1 MDGWF
6 ATLITAIGL
15 AFVIWFVLVVLF
27 APSVPYHL
35 DGLVDSTSSHFVT
48 ALESIC
54 QTRLLPGNRIEILTN
69 GEQFY
74 PAMLE
79 AIRGA
84 REAINLEVYIFRHD
98 SIGKQFVSALAERAR
113 AGVKVTIVVDAL
125 GSLHGFWQGRK
136 PLREAGCRVEA
147 YQRMHWYRLARLN
160 NRTHRDLLVV
170 DGHVAFVGGAGICD
184 WWIKKTH
191 RGPTWRDL
199 FARIEGPLV
208 PVIQGVFAE
217 NWVEC
222 SGEILAGEETFKPW
236 PSETGTTPAL
246 AVKSSPA
253 DRATTSRMLFQM
265 LLEGA
270 KHSVRIS
277 TPYFLPDHAFRRAFA
292 RTAARGVD
300 VKVIVP
306 GPLTDQRH
314 VRYASRPIYGELIE
328 NGVRIFEY
336 MPAMNHVKAMVIDD
350 VWCVIGSTNLD
361 NRSFQ
366 HNDEVNV
373 VMRDER
379 IAARMTEDFERDL
392 SHSKEITLDEWRRRS
407 LAEKTIGAVARMLER
422 QQ

>member
-1 MDGWF
+1 MGW
-6 ATLITAIGL
+6 TLITWIGL

-27 APSVPYHL
+27 APPVPFHL
-35 DGLVDSTSSHFVT
+35 DRQVDATSSHFVT

-54 QTRLLPGNRIEILTN
+54 QTRLLPGNRVDILTN

-79 AIRGA
+79 AIRHA
-84 REAINLEVYIFRHD
+84 KEAINLEVYIFRHD
-98 SIGKQFVSALAERAR
+98 SIGQQFVDALAARAR
-113 AGVKVTIVVDAL
+113 AGVKVTIIVDAL
-125 GSLHGFWQGRK
+125 GSLHGFWQGRR

-160 NRTHRDLLVV
+160 NRTHRDMMVV
-170 DGHVAFVGGAGICD
+170 DGRVAFVGGAGICD
-184 WWIKKTH
+184 WWIKKTS

-199 FARIEGPLV
+199 YARIEGPLV
-208 PVIQGVFAE
+208 PVIQGIFAE

-222 SGEILAGEETFKPW
+222 TGEILAGEDSFKPW
-236 PSETGTTPAL
+236 PSESGSTPAL

-253 DRATTSRMLFQM
+253 DRATTSRMVFQLLF
-265 LLEGA
+265 EGA
-270 KHSVRIS
+270 KHNVRIL
-277 TPYFLPDHAFRRAFA
+277 TPYFLPDHAFRWAFA
-292 RTAARGVD
+292 RAAARGVD
-300 VKVIVP
+300 IKVIVP

-373 VMRDER
+373 VIRDEQV
-379 IAARMTEDFERDL
+379 AARLTEDFEADL
-392 SHSKEITLDEWRRRS
+392 ARSTEMTIDGWRRRG
-407 LAEKTIGAVARMLER
+407 LAERVIGVIARMLER